1 MQKKARVF
9 VILGTVIVLLVVTGF
24 YINYKMDQIVM
35 SLNRPGVLFSD
46 SPSPLDSEADVQG
59 SESISSEQPLGGDN
73 TLERKQSPSYSDKV
87 DQDDIVKAVERRV
100 NKPIDKNDL
109 FKAGLIIIRK
119 LSWSEIE
126 YLYDVGTSESISS
139 AELKE
144 VHRILRS
151 RLSAEDIKVMQ
162 ELGGKYG
169 KNLDFLSA
177 DSL

>member
-9 VILGTVIVLLVVTGF
+9 VILGTVIVLLMVTGF

-46 SPSPLDSEADVQG
+46 SPSPLDSEADNKG
-59 SESISSEQPLGGDN
+59 SEPVLSEHPDLGGDN
-73 TLERKQSPSYSDKV
+73 TLQRKQSPSYSGKV
-87 DQDDIVKAVERRV
+87 EQDDIVKAVERRV
-100 NKPIDKNDL
+100 NTPIDKNDML
-109 FKAGLIIIRK
+109 KAGLIIIRK

-126 YLYDVGTSESISS
+126 YLYNVGTSNSISS

-151 RLSAEDIKVMQ
+151 RLSAEDIQVLQ
-162 ELGGKYG
+162 VLGRKYG
-169 KNLDFLSA
+169 KNLDFLSN
-177 DSL
+177 